1 MFKVPGASMEKKL
14 TAIRMKEEKKKA
26 SELVEGLDIGKK
38 LSVRKKKIEELV
50 NLHRME
56 ERTKARSRLFE
67 LKSGKE
73 IDDIMGEFKEMVD
86 LSPPKEE
93 NIEVVEVHPINKPF
107 SYIRIIYDNLKH
119 EYTYEILEPALSIE
133 ERKIF
138 EFLKETLIKTM
149 NIELTE
155 FSDDEAKEY
164 LKKNVERIL
173 IDYSTTID
181 DLPKEKIMY
190 YIIRDF
196 LGYGRIDVFMH
207 DSMIED
213 VSCDAP
219 GVPIYI
225 YHRNYESLKTN
236 VSFSNE
242 LELDSFVIQLA
253 QKCGRHISI
262 ARPLMD
268 ATMPDGSRIQA
279 CLAREVSSM
288 GSNFTIRRF
297 REDPLTPS
305 HLVEF
310 NTISAEVAA
319 YFWLSIENGASA
331 VLSGGTA
338 SGKTTSLNA
347 LCLFIPPQMKI
358 ISIEDTREINLPHP
372 NWIASI
378 TREGTAES
386 GAGSKVGMFD
396 LLKAALRQRPEYILV
411 GEIRGQEAVVL
422 FQAMATGHTVYSTMH
437 ADSIFSVV
445 HRLEGDPINIPRIQL
460 QALNIVAIQAM
471 IRMGRKRVRR
481 IKKVVEIVGID
492 PTTDD
497 ILTNEVFS
505 WNPRKD
511 TFDYYGKGHM
521 LDTVA
526 EQRNWTDKELND
538 EFNRR
543 RDIIKW
549 MVERGI
555 KNYVDVGEIIAAY
568 YKNPDAIM
576 KRVSEAEEYDEKQVD
591 NKIVETPAETEREI
605 IKTEE
610 SVSEKKRVEPDIE
623 DMTETLEETEEVISE
638 SEGGKMVKTEKTF
651 IPEETIK
658 TDEKQK
664 YFEEERENT
673 HEEIEK
679 EESEY
684 TKEERENTHEEIG
697 KEESE
702 YTKEERENTHEEIGK
717 EESEYTK
724 EERENATE

>member
-1 MFKVPGASMEKKL
+1 MFKIAGALMENKEIAIQKKD
-14 TAIRMKEEKKKA
+14 EKKKA
-26 SELVEGLDIGKK
+26 SELLKNFDIGKR
-38 LSVRKKKIEELV
+38 LSARKKTVEELMNV
-50 NLHRME
+50 NRME
-56 ERTKARSRLFE
+56 EKTKARSRLVE

-73 IDDIMGEFKEMVD
+73 LNDIMGDFKELVD
-86 LSPPKEE
+86 LSPPNNE
-93 NIEVVEVHPINKPF
+93 NIEVVEIHPIKKPF
-107 SYIRIIYDNLKH
+107 SYIRVIYDNLKH
-119 EYTYEILEPALSIE
+119 EYTYEILEPTLSME
-133 ERKIF
+133 EKKIF

-149 NIELTE
+149 NVELTE
-155 FSDDEAKEY
+155 FSEDEAKEY
-164 LKKNVERIL
+164 LRKNVDIIL
-173 IDYSTTID
+173 GDYSIALSD
-181 DLPKEKIMY
+181 VSKEKVMY

-196 LGYGRIDVFMH
+196 LGYGKIDVLMH
-207 DSMIED
+207 DTMIED

-219 GVPIYI
+219 NVPIYI

-236 VSFSNE
+236 ISFGSE
-242 LELDSFVIQLA
+242 MELDSFVIQLA

-297 REDPLTPS
+297 REEPLTPS

-310 NTISAEVAA
+310 NTISPEIAA
-319 YFWLSIENGASA
+319 YFWLAIENGASA
-331 VLSGGTA
+331 VLAGGTA

-347 LCLFIPPQMKI
+347 LCLFIPPQMKV

-386 GAGSKVGMFD
+386 GEGSKVGMFD

-471 IRMGRKRVRR
+471 IRIGRKRVRR
-481 IKKVVEIVGID
+481 IKKIVEIVGID

-511 TFDYYGKGHM
+511 SFDYYGKGHV
-521 LDTVA
+521 LDAVA
-526 EQRNWTDKELND
+526 EQRNWTDTELSE

-543 RDIIKW
+543 KEVIRW
-549 MVERGI
+549 MVEKGI
-555 KNYVDVGEIIAAY
+555 KNYVDVGEVIAAY
-568 YKNPDAIM
+568 YKNPEAIM
-576 KRVSEAEEYDEKQVD
+576 KKVMASEGYSGKKEYSPLKTSQVLIGEKKESKDEPEEMAPAGEGIDKGESEDEHKEGEWEEIPLNEDDISKGETYESEESREGNTFEESEKLGNIVSE
-591 NKIVETPAETEREI
+591 
-605 IKTEE
+605 
-610 SVSEKKRVEPDIE
+610 
-623 DMTETLEETEEVISE
+623 
-638 SEGGKMVKTEKTF
+638 
-651 IPEETIK
+651 PE
-658 TDEKQK
+658 
-664 YFEEERENT
+664 
-673 HEEIEK
+673 EK
-679 EESEY
+679 EESES
-684 TKEERENTHEEIG
+684 TG
-697 KEESE
+697 
-702 YTKEERENTHEEIGK
+702 GG
-717 EESEYTK
+717 
-724 EERENATE
+724 

>member
-1 MFKVPGASMEKKL
+1 MFKIAGAPMENKEITIQK
-14 TAIRMKEEKKKA
+14 KEEKKKA
-26 SELVEGLDIGKK
+26 AELVEGFDIGKR
-38 LSVRKKKIEELV
+38 LSARKKILEELI
-50 NLHRME
+50 NLNRME
-56 ERTKARSRLFE
+56 EKTKARGRLME

-73 IDDIMGEFKEMVD
+73 LNEIMGDFKELVD
-86 LSPPKEE
+86 LSPPKDE
-93 NIEVVEVHPINKPF
+93 NIEVVEIHPIKKPF
-107 SYIRIIYDNLKH
+107 SYIRVVYDNVKH
-119 EYTYEILEPALSIE
+119 EYTYEILEPTLSME
-133 ERKIF
+133 EKKIF

-149 NIELTE
+149 NVELTE

-164 LKKNVERIL
+164 LRKNVDRIL
-173 IDYSTTID
+173 GDYSIALND
-181 DLPKEKIMY
+181 ASKEKVMY

-196 LGYGRIDVFMH
+196 LGYGRIDVLMH

-213 VSCDAP
+213 ISCDAP
-219 GVPIYI
+219 HVPIYI

-236 VSFSNE
+236 ISFGSE
-242 LELDSFVIQLA
+242 MELDSFVIQLA

-297 REDPLTPS
+297 REEPLTPS

-310 NTISAEVAA
+310 NTISAEIAA
-319 YFWLSIENGASA
+319 YFWLAIENGASA
-331 VLSGGTA
+331 VLAGGTA

-347 LCLFIPPQMKI
+347 LCLFIPPQMKV

-386 GAGSKVGMFD
+386 GEGSKVGMFD

-471 IRMGRKRVRR
+471 MRIGRKRVRR
-481 IKKVVEIVGID
+481 IKKIVEIVGID

-511 TFDYYGKGHM
+511 SFDYYGKGHV
-521 LDTVA
+521 LDNVA
-526 EQRNWTDKELND
+526 EQRNWTDKELSE
-538 EFNRR
+538 EFDRR
-543 RDIIKW
+543 KEVIRW
-549 MVERGI
+549 MVEKGI

-568 YKNPDAIM
+568 YKNPEAIM
-576 KRVSEAEEYDEKQVD
+576 KKVMA
-591 NKIVETPAETEREI
+591 
-605 IKTEE
+605 
-610 SVSEKKRVEPDIE
+610 
-623 DMTETLEETEEVISE
+623 SE
-638 SEGGKMVKTEKTF
+638 SYTG
-651 IPEETIK
+651 
-658 TDEKQK
+658 
-664 YFEEERENT
+664 
-673 HEEIEK
+673 EK
-679 EESEY
+679 EYSPL
-684 TKEERENTHEEIG
+684 KSSQVLIG
-697 KEESE
+697 KEKESE
-702 YTKEERENTHEEIGK
+702 TATSSGDEVEDTAENIEKGDEWEEISLDETNKDKPEGNPPAGRESGIGITK
-717 EESEYTK
+717 DEHKEGEWEEIPLDDINEEESRESDRETVAGTEEGREK
-724 EERENATE
+724 ENSTFKDDKKISEEGRINGAE

>member
-1 MFKVPGASMEKKL
+1 MNIRADGADSENIITYKYEDFMFKISGAPMEEKE
-14 TAIRMKEEKKKA
+14 IEIQRKEEKKKA
-26 SELVEGLDIGKK
+26 AELLEGFDIGKR
-38 LSVRKKKIEELV
+38 LSARKKVIEELL

-56 ERTKARSRLFE
+56 EKTKARKRILE
-67 LKSGKE
+67 LKSGRE
-73 IDDIMGEFKEMVD
+73 INEIVGDFKELVD
-86 LSPPKEE
+86 ISPPNDE
-93 NIEVVEVHPINKPF
+93 NIEVVEIHPINKPF
-107 SYIRIIYDNLKH
+107 SYIRVIYNDLKH
-119 EYTYEILEPALSIE
+119 EYTYEILEPTLSME
-133 ERKIF
+133 EKKIF

-149 NIELTE
+149 NVELTE
-155 FSDDEAKEY
+155 FSEDEAKEF
-164 LKKNVERIL
+164 LRKNVDRVL
-173 IDYSTTID
+173 SDYSIALND
-181 DLPKEKIMY
+181 VPKEKIMY
-190 YIIRDF
+190 YIVRDF
-196 LGYGRIDVFMH
+196 LGYGKIDVLMH
-207 DSMIED
+207 DPMIED
-213 VSCDAP
+213 ISCDAP
-219 GVPIYI
+219 RVPIYI

-236 VSFSNE
+236 ISFGSE

-279 CLAREVSSM
+279 CLSREVSSM

-310 NTISAEVAA
+310 NTISPEIAA
-319 YFWLSIENGASA
+319 YFWLAIENGASA
-331 VLSGGTA
+331 VLAGGTA

-347 LCLFIPPQMKI
+347 LCLFIPPQMKV

-386 GAGSKVGMFD
+386 GEGSKVGMFD

-411 GEIRGQEAVVL
+411 GEIRGVEAVVL

-471 IRMGRKRVRR
+471 MRIGRKRVRR
-481 IKKVVEIVGID
+481 IKKIVEIVGID

-511 TFDYYGKGHM
+511 SFDYYGKGHV
-521 LDTVA
+521 LDAIA
-526 EQRNWTDKELND
+526 EQRNWTDKELSE

-543 RDIIKW
+543 KEVIRW
-549 MVERGI
+549 MVEKGI

-568 YKNPDAIM
+568 YKNPDSIM
-576 KRVSEAEEYDEKQVD
+576 KRVEQSEDFIPKKRENLVVEINQTQTAEAEE
-591 NKIVETPAETEREI
+591 PSRP
-605 IKTEE
+605 EE
-610 SVSEKKRVEPDIE
+610 STEHEAEGFSKEEPE
-623 DMTETLEETEEVISE
+623 RGTF
-638 SEGGKMVKTEKTF
+638 GGA
-651 IPEETIK
+651 
-658 TDEKQK
+658 
-664 YFEEERENT
+664 
-673 HEEIEK
+673 EK
-679 EESEY
+679 EEENGRDVQRNGW
-684 TKEERENTHEEIG
+684 KEPEDESVEEG
-697 KEESE
+697 RTDAAE
-702 YTKEERENTHEEIGK
+702 
-717 EESEYTK
+717 
-724 EERENATE
+724 

>member
-1 MFKVPGASMEKKL
+1 MFKIFGAAMEEKEMALQK
-14 TAIRMKEEKKKA
+14 KEEKKKA
-26 SELVEGLDIGKK
+26 SELIEGIDIGKR
-38 LSVRKKKIEELV
+38 LSVRQKIIEELM

-56 ERTKARSRLFE
+56 EKIKARERLLD
-67 LKSGKE
+67 LKSGKRIDE
-73 IDDIMGEFKEMVD
+73 IVGDYAEIVD
-86 LSPPKEE
+86 LSPPKNE
-93 NIEVVEVHPINKPF
+93 NIEVVELHPIKKPF
-107 SYIRIIYDNLKH
+107 SYVRITYDNLKH
-119 EYTYEILEPALSIE
+119 EYQYEVLEPTLSIE
-133 ERKIF
+133 EKKIF

-149 NIELTE
+149 DMELTE
-155 FSDDEAKEY
+155 FSDEEARDY
-164 LKKNVERIL
+164 LRKNVERAIK
-173 IDYSTTID
+173 DYSISLSD
-181 DLPKEKIMY
+181 ISKEKIMY

-196 LGYGRIDVFMH
+196 LGYGRIDVLMY
-207 DSMIED
+207 DPMIED
-213 VSCDAP
+213 ISCDAP
-219 GVPIYI
+219 RVPIYI

-236 VSFSNE
+236 ISFSSE
-242 LELDSFVIQLA
+242 EELDSFVIQLA

-279 CLAREVSSM
+279 CLAREVSAM

-297 REDPLTPS
+297 REEPLTPS

-310 NTISAEVAA
+310 NTISAEIAA
-319 YFWLSIENGASA
+319 YFWLAIENGASA
-331 VLSGGTA
+331 VLAGGTA

-358 ISIEDTREINLPHP
+358 VSIEDTREINLPHP

-386 GAGSKVGMFD
+386 GEGSKVGMFD

-471 IRMGRKRVRR
+471 IRIGRKRVRR

-511 TFDYYGKGHM
+511 SFDYYGKGHV

-526 EQRNWTDKELND
+526 EQRNWTDKELNE

-543 RDIIKW
+543 RDVIKW
-549 MVERGI
+549 MVDRGI
-555 KNYVDVGEIIAAY
+555 KNYIEVGEVIAAY
-568 YKNPDAIM
+568 YKDPDSVM
-576 KRVSEAEEYDEKQVD
+576 KRV
-591 NKIVETPAETEREI
+591 R
-605 IKTEE
+605 
-610 SVSEKKRVEPDIE
+610 
-623 DMTETLEETEEVISE
+623 E
-638 SEGGKMVKTEKTF
+638 SEEHASKIEKDDF
-651 IPEETIK
+651 
-658 TDEKQK
+658 
-664 YFEEERENT
+664 RE
-673 HEEIEK
+673 EK
-679 EESEY
+679 EEEQDVEIEEIYLEKNREKEKTESGIQETMTGGDEEEGEKISEGESSEVESDKEN
-684 TKEERENTHEEIG
+684 KEEGWGNA
-697 KEESE
+697 SE
-702 YTKEERENTHEEIGK
+702 
-717 EESEYTK
+717 
-724 EERENATE
+724 

>member
-1 MFKVPGASMEKKL
+1 MFKIFGAAMEEKEMALQK
-14 TAIRMKEEKKKA
+14 KEEKKKA
-26 SELVEGLDIGKK
+26 SELIEGIDIGKK
-38 LSVRKKKIEELV
+38 LSVRQKVIEELM

-56 ERTKARSRLFE
+56 EKIKARERLLD
-67 LKSGKE
+67 LKSGKRIDE
-73 IDDIMGEFKEMVD
+73 IVGDYAEIVD
-86 LSPPKEE
+86 LSPPKNE
-93 NIEVVEVHPINKPF
+93 NIEVVELHPIKKPF
-107 SYIRIIYDNLKH
+107 SYVRITYDNLKH
-119 EYTYEILEPALSIE
+119 EYQYEVLEPTLSIE
-133 ERKIF
+133 EKKIF

-149 NIELTE
+149 DMELTE
-155 FSDDEAKEY
+155 FSDEEARDY
-164 LKKNVERIL
+164 LRKNVERAIK
-173 IDYSTTID
+173 DYSISLSD
-181 DLPKEKIMY
+181 ISKEKIMY

-196 LGYGRIDVFMH
+196 LGYGRIDVLMY
-207 DSMIED
+207 DPMIED
-213 VSCDAP
+213 ISCDAP
-219 GVPIYI
+219 RVPIYI

-236 VSFSNE
+236 ISFSSE
-242 LELDSFVIQLA
+242 EELDSFVIQLA

-279 CLAREVSSM
+279 CLSREVSAM

-297 REDPLTPS
+297 REEPLTPS

-310 NTISAEVAA
+310 NTISAEIAA
-319 YFWLSIENGASA
+319 YFWLAIENGASA
-331 VLSGGTA
+331 VLAGGTA

-358 ISIEDTREINLPHP
+358 VSIEDTREINLPHP

-386 GAGSKVGMFD
+386 GEGSKVGMFD

-471 IRMGRKRVRR
+471 IRIGRKRVRR

-511 TFDYYGKGHM
+511 SFDYYGKGHV

-526 EQRNWTDKELND
+526 EQRNWTDKELNE

-543 RDIIKW
+543 RDVIKW
-549 MVERGI
+549 MVDRGI
-555 KNYVDVGEIIAAY
+555 KNYIEVGEVIAAY
-568 YKNPDAIM
+568 YKDPDSVM
-576 KRVSEAEEYDEKQVD
+576 KRV
-591 NKIVETPAETEREI
+591 R
-605 IKTEE
+605 
-610 SVSEKKRVEPDIE
+610 
-623 DMTETLEETEEVISE
+623 E
-638 SEGGKMVKTEKTF
+638 SEEHAPKIEKDDF
-651 IPEETIK
+651 
-658 TDEKQK
+658 
-664 YFEEERENT
+664 RE
-673 HEEIEK
+673 EK
-679 EESEY
+679 EEEQDVEIEEIYLEKNREKEKTESGIQETMTGGDEEEGEKISEGESSEVESDKEN
-684 TKEERENTHEEIG
+684 KEEGWGNA
-697 KEESE
+697 SE
-702 YTKEERENTHEEIGK
+702 
-717 EESEYTK
+717 
-724 EERENATE
+724 

>member
-1 MFKVPGASMEKKL
+1 MFKIFGAAMEEKEMALQK
-14 TAIRMKEEKKKA
+14 KEEKKKA
-26 SELVEGLDIGKK
+26 SELIEGIDIGKR
-38 LSVRKKKIEELV
+38 LSVRQKIIEELM

-56 ERTKARSRLFE
+56 EKIKARERLLD
-67 LKSGKE
+67 LKSGKRIDE
-73 IDDIMGEFKEMVD
+73 IVGDYAEIVD
-86 LSPPKEE
+86 LSPPKNE
-93 NIEVVEVHPINKPF
+93 NIEVVELHPIKKPF
-107 SYIRIIYDNLKH
+107 SYVRITYDNLKH
-119 EYTYEILEPALSIE
+119 EYQYEVLEPTLSIE
-133 ERKIF
+133 EKKIF

-149 NIELTE
+149 DMELTE
-155 FSDDEAKEY
+155 FSDEEARDY
-164 LKKNVERIL
+164 LRKNVERAIK
-173 IDYSTTID
+173 DYSISLSD
-181 DLPKEKIMY
+181 ISKEKIMY

-196 LGYGRIDVFMH
+196 LGYGRIDVLMY
-207 DSMIED
+207 DPMIED
-213 VSCDAP
+213 ISCDAP
-219 GVPIYI
+219 RVPIYI

-236 VSFSNE
+236 ISFSSE
-242 LELDSFVIQLA
+242 EELDSFVIQLA

-279 CLAREVSSM
+279 CLAREVSAM

-297 REDPLTPS
+297 REEPLTPS

-310 NTISAEVAA
+310 NTISAEIAA
-319 YFWLSIENGASA
+319 YFWLAIENGASA
-331 VLSGGTA
+331 VLAGGTA

-358 ISIEDTREINLPHP
+358 VSIEDTREINLPHP

-386 GAGSKVGMFD
+386 GEGSKVGMFD

-471 IRMGRKRVRR
+471 IRIGRKRVRR

-511 TFDYYGKGHM
+511 SFDYYGKGHV

-526 EQRNWTDKELND
+526 EQRNWTDKELNE

-543 RDIIKW
+543 RDVIKW
-549 MVERGI
+549 MVDRGI
-555 KNYVDVGEIIAAY
+555 KNYIEVGEVIAAY
-568 YKNPDAIM
+568 YKDPDSVM
-576 KRVSEAEEYDEKQVD
+576 KRV
-591 NKIVETPAETEREI
+591 R
-605 IKTEE
+605 
-610 SVSEKKRVEPDIE
+610 
-623 DMTETLEETEEVISE
+623 E
-638 SEGGKMVKTEKTF
+638 SEEHAPKIEKDDF
-651 IPEETIK
+651 
-658 TDEKQK
+658 
-664 YFEEERENT
+664 RE
-673 HEEIEK
+673 EK
-679 EESEY
+679 EEEQDVEIEEIYLEKNREKEKTESGIQETMTGGDEEEGEKISEGESSEVESDKEN
-684 TKEERENTHEEIG
+684 KEEGWGNA
-697 KEESE
+697 SE
-702 YTKEERENTHEEIGK
+702 
-717 EESEYTK
+717 
-724 EERENATE
+724 

>member
-1 MFKVPGASMEKKL
+1 M
-14 TAIRMKEEKKKA
+14 EEK
-26 SELVEGLDIGKK
+26 I
-38 LSVRKKKIEELV
+38 
-50 NLHRME
+50 
-56 ERTKARSRLFE
+56 KARERLLD
-67 LKSGKE
+67 LKSGKRIDE
-73 IDDIMGEFKEMVD
+73 IVGDYAEIVD
-86 LSPPKEE
+86 LSPPKNE
-93 NIEVVEVHPINKPF
+93 NIEVVELHPIKKPF
-107 SYIRIIYDNLKH
+107 SYVRITYDNLKH
-119 EYTYEILEPALSIE
+119 EYQYEVLEPTLSIE
-133 ERKIF
+133 EKKIF

-149 NIELTE
+149 DMELTE
-155 FSDDEAKEY
+155 FSDEEARDY
-164 LKKNVERIL
+164 LRKNVERAIK
-173 IDYSTTID
+173 DYSISLSD
-181 DLPKEKIMY
+181 ISKEKIMY

-196 LGYGRIDVFMH
+196 LGYGRIDVLMY
-207 DSMIED
+207 DPMIED
-213 VSCDAP
+213 ISCDAP
-219 GVPIYI
+219 RVPIYI

-236 VSFSNE
+236 ISFSSE
-242 LELDSFVIQLA
+242 EELDSFVIQLA

-279 CLAREVSSM
+279 CLAREVSAM

-297 REDPLTPS
+297 REEPLTPS

-310 NTISAEVAA
+310 NTISAEIAA
-319 YFWLSIENGASA
+319 YFWLAIENGASA
-331 VLSGGTA
+331 VLAGGTA

-358 ISIEDTREINLPHP
+358 VSIEDTREINLPHP

-386 GAGSKVGMFD
+386 GEGSKVGMFD

-471 IRMGRKRVRR
+471 IRIGRKRVRR

-511 TFDYYGKGHM
+511 SFDYYGKGHV

-526 EQRNWTDKELND
+526 EQRNWTDKELNE

-543 RDIIKW
+543 RDVIKW
-549 MVERGI
+549 MVDRGI
-555 KNYVDVGEIIAAY
+555 KNYIEVGEVIAAY
-568 YKNPDAIM
+568 YKDPDSVM
-576 KRVSEAEEYDEKQVD
+576 KRV
-591 NKIVETPAETEREI
+591 R
-605 IKTEE
+605 
-610 SVSEKKRVEPDIE
+610 
-623 DMTETLEETEEVISE
+623 E
-638 SEGGKMVKTEKTF
+638 SEEHAPKIEKDDF
-651 IPEETIK
+651 
-658 TDEKQK
+658 
-664 YFEEERENT
+664 RE
-673 HEEIEK
+673 EK
-679 EESEY
+679 EEEQDVEIEEIYLEKNREKEKTESGIQETMTGGDEEEGEKISEGESSEVESDKEN
-684 TKEERENTHEEIG
+684 KEEGWGNA
-697 KEESE
+697 SE
-702 YTKEERENTHEEIGK
+702 
-717 EESEYTK
+717 
-724 EERENATE
+724 